1 MNLILQLWD
10 KTPLISKGIA
20 LIALPLI
27 LLITTLSLLYVREK
41 NAHTIDDSLNKELET
56 QQIFMMVETHS
67 LQASIAVRDYLLT
80 GDKNLLGI
88 YGEAIQK
95 IPTLMTSLTTNIQE
109 AEQRNTRLENTAEQD
124 TDQEKILAD
133 IKILLLKNAQLLKA
147 LSEQPLDKPTEATT
161 QLFQNQS
168 NTLDSLFI
176 KINLIKQLEI
186 KLISADRAKVKK
198 QREVSN
204 QLALIAA
211 MLGSIGAAIGVM
223 VFSRSIVKRIKVLHE
238 NAARLANGETIDL
251 PDSSRDEIGQL
262 YQDLKLSS
270 NLLVASINDAHFARN
285 EAEIANHAKTRFL
298 SRTSHEL
305 RTPLNAILGFAQIL
319 EMDLENQ
326 KMQSNATIIKNAGE
340 HLLKLINEVLDIAR
354 IEAGDMPLNMSK
366 VNVGLVLKEAA
377 DYIKPLGK
385 VRDIDIKLE
394 IVDTVYVNADRQKLL
409 QVILNLLSNAYKYGP
424 SNSIVTLSAKIVN
437 QQCLIGVHDTGAG
450 IPEAMR
456 KRIFT
461 PFDRL
466 GAENTKIEGTG
477 LGLTVSK
484 QLIQS
489 MGGQIILDH
498 QQSLFQISLPTIIS
512 EFAENNTAVTID
524 QLSLKT
530 PLQKLTKIIYVEDNL
545 SNIALIE
552 TIISRF
558 HELRLNVVKTLAD
571 ARNQMDDIN
580 PDLILIDLNLPD
592 GSGEDFL
599 KDLMQHPV
607 FKTRPVVVLSA
618 DATPETITRIMQLGA
633 TDYFTKPI
641 NINTFI
647 KGLKTWLHA

>member
-1 MNLILQLWD
+1 MNLIQQLWD

-41 NAHTIDDSLNKELET
+41 NAHTIDDSLNKELDT
-56 QQIFMMVETHS
+56 QQIFMMVETQS

-80 GDKNLLGI
+80 GDKKLLVI
-88 YGEAIQK
+88 YNEAIQE
-95 IPTLMTSLTTNIQE
+95 IPGLMASLTTNIE
-109 AEQRNTRLENTAEQD
+109 DAELRD
-124 TDQEKILAD
+124 TEQEKILSEV
-133 IKILLLKNAQLLKA
+133 KILLLKNAELLKA
-147 LSEQPLDKPTEATT
+147 LSEQPLDKPSVATT
-161 QLFQNQS
+161 KLFQDQS
-168 NTLDSLFI
+168 NVLETLFA

-186 KLISADRAKVKK
+186 KLISADRIKVKK

-211 MLGSIGAAIGVM
+211 LLGSIGAAIGVL
-223 VFSRSIVKRIKVLHE
+223 VFSRSIVRRIKVLHE
-238 NAARLANGETIDL
+238 NAARLAKGETIEL
-251 PDSSRDEIGQL
+251 PDSSQDEIGQL

-326 KMQSNATIIKNAGE
+326 KMQANATIIKNAGE

-385 VRDIDIKLE
+385 VRDIEVKLE
-394 IVDTVYVNADRQKLL
+394 IVGTIYVNADRQKLL

-424 SNSIVTLSAKIVN
+424 SNSVVTLSAKIVH
-437 QQCLIGVHDTGAG
+437 QQCLIGVHDTGSG

-456 KRIFT
+456 KRLFT

-484 QLIQS
+484 QLIHS
-489 MGGQIILDH
+489 MGGEITLDT
-498 QQSLFQISLPTIIS
+498 QQSLFQLSLPALDS
-512 EFAENNTAVTID
+512 HSAENNSVAATNEPTV
-524 QLSLKT
+524 KT
-530 PLQKLTKIIYVEDNL
+530 PLKKLSKIIYVEDNL
-545 SNIALIE
+545 SNIALME
-552 TIISRF
+552 TLISRF
-558 HELRLNVVKTLAD
+558 HALRLHVVKTLTD
-571 ARNQMDDIN
+571 AIDLMDEIS

-592 GSGEDFL
+592 GNGEDFL
-599 KDLMQHPV
+599 KYLMQHPI
-607 FKTRPVVVLSA
+607 FKTRPIVVLSA
-618 DATPETITRIMQLGA
+618 DAAPDTITRIMQLGA

>member
-1 MNLILQLWD
+1 MDLIKQLWNR
-10 KTPLISKGIA
+10 TPLISKGIA

-41 NAHTIDDSLNKELET
+41 NANTIDDSLNRELDT
-56 QQIFMMVETHS
+56 QQIFMMVETTS
-67 LQASIAVRDYLLT
+67 LEASIAVRDYLLT
-80 GDKNLLGI
+80 GDKKLLVI
-88 YGEAIQK
+88 YSEAIQK
-95 IPTLMTSLTTNIQE
+95 IPKLMTDLTTNIQDD
-109 AEQRNTRLENTAEQD
+109 EQK
-124 TDQEKILAD
+124 KILAE
-133 IKILLLKNAQLLKA
+133 IKALLLRNAQLLKA
-147 LSEQPLDKPTEATT
+147 LSEQPLDKAPEATT
-161 QLFQNQS
+161 KLFQEQS
-168 NTLDSLFI
+168 DTLDSLFV

-186 KLISADRAKVKK
+186 KLISADRAKVKQ
-198 QREVSN
+198 QREFSN
-204 QLALIAA
+204 QLALVAA
-211 MLGSIGAAIGVM
+211 LLGSIGAAIGVL
-223 VFSRSIVKRIKVLHE
+223 VFSSSIVKRIKVLHE
-238 NAARLANGETIDL
+238 NASRLAKGETIEL
-251 PDSSRDEIGQL
+251 PNSSQDEIGQL
-262 YQDLKLSS
+262 YNDLELSS

-326 KMQSNATIIKNAGE
+326 KMQANATIIKNAGE

-385 VRDIDIKLE
+385 VRDIDIKLD
-394 IVDTVYVNADRQKLL
+394 IADTVYVNADRQKLL
-409 QVILNLLSNAYKYGP
+409 QVVLNLLSNAYKYGP
-424 SNSIVTLSAKIVN
+424 SNSVVTLSAKIVD
-437 QQCLIGVHDTGAG
+437 QQCLIGVHDTGTG

-489 MGGQIILDH
+489 MGGEITLDT
-498 QQSLFQISLPTIIS
+498 QQSLFLLSLPILTS
-512 EFAENNTAVTID
+512 PAAENSTEVARDPATV
-524 QLSLKT
+524 KT
-530 PLQKLTKIIYVEDNL
+530 RIQKLSKIMYVEDNL

-552 TIISRF
+552 TLISRF
-558 HELRLNVVKTLAD
+558 HDLRLNVVKTLAD
-571 ARNQMDDIN
+571 ARGQMEDIN

-592 GSGEDFL
+592 GNGEDFL
-599 KDLMQHPV
+599 KDLLRHPI
-607 FKTRPVVVLSA
+607 FKSRPIVVMSA
-618 DATPETITRIMQLGA
+618 DAAPETITRIMQLGA

-641 NINTFI
+641 NINAFI
-647 KGLKTWLHA
+647 KGLKTWCTVKQRT

>member
-1 MNLILQLWD
+1 MNFILQLWN

-27 LLITTLSLLYVREK
+27 LLITTLSLLHVREK
-41 NAHTIDDSLNKELET
+41 NANTIDDSLNKELDT
-56 QQIFMMVETHS
+56 QQIFMMVETTS
-67 LQASIAVRDYLLT
+67 LEASIAVRDYLLT
-80 GDKNLLGI
+80 GDKKLLVI
-88 YGEAIQK
+88 YSEAIQK
-95 IPTLMTSLTTNIQE
+95 IPKLMTDLTTNIQDV
-109 AEQRNTRLENTAEQD
+109 EQK
-124 TDQEKILAD
+124 KILAE
-133 IKILLLKNAQLLKA
+133 IKTLLLKNAQLLKA
-147 LSEQPLDKPTEATT
+147 LSEQPLDKSSEATT
-161 QLFQNQS
+161 KLFQDQS
-168 NTLDSLFI
+168 DTLDSLFV

-186 KLISADRAKVKK
+186 KLISADRAKVKQ
-198 QREVSN
+198 QREFSN
-204 QLALIAA
+204 QLALVAA
-211 MLGSIGAAIGVM
+211 LLGSIGAAIGVL
-223 VFSRSIVKRIKVLHE
+223 VFSSSIVKRIKVLHE
-238 NAARLANGETIDL
+238 NASRLAKGETIEL
-251 PDSSRDEIGQL
+251 PNSSQDEIGQL
-262 YQDLKLSS
+262 YNDLELSS

-326 KMQSNATIIKNAGE
+326 KMQANATIIKNAGE

-377 DYIKPLGK
+377 DYIEPLGK
-385 VRDIDIKLE
+385 VRDIDIKLDVE
-394 IVDTVYVNADRQKLL
+394 DIVYVNADRQKLL
-409 QVILNLLSNAYKYGP
+409 QVVLNLLSNAYKYGP
-424 SNSIVTLSAKIVN
+424 SNSVVTLSARIVN
-437 QQCLIGVHDTGAG
+437 QRCLIGVHDTGTG

-489 MGGQIILDH
+489 MGGEITLDT
-498 QQSLFQISLPTIIS
+498 QQSLFQLSLPILTS
-512 EFAENNTAVTID
+512 HPTENNTEVSAENSTI
-524 QLSLKT
+524 K
-530 PLQKLTKIIYVEDNL
+530 PHIQKLSKIMYVEDNL

-552 TIISRF
+552 ALISRF
-558 HELRLNVVKTLAD
+558 HDLRLNVVKTLAD
-571 ARNQMDDIN
+571 ARGQMEDIN

-599 KDLMQHPV
+599 KDLLQHPIL
-607 FKTRPVVVLSA
+607 KSRPIVVMSA
-618 DATPETITRIMQLGA
+618 DAAPETITRIMQLGA

-641 NINTFI
+641 NINAFI
-647 KGLKTWLHA
+647 KGLKTWVHG

>member
-1 MNLILQLWD
+1 MDLIKQLWN

-27 LLITTLSLLYVREK
+27 LLITALSLLYVREK
-41 NAHTIDDSLNKELET
+41 SANTIDDNLNKELDT
-56 QQIFMMVETHS
+56 QRIFMMVETTS

-80 GDKNLLGI
+80 GDKKLLVI
-88 YGEAIQK
+88 YSEAIQK
-95 IPTLMTSLTTNIQE
+95 IPKLMVDLTTNIQDI
-109 AEQRNTRLENTAEQD
+109 EQK
-124 TDQEKILAD
+124 KILSE
-133 IKILLLKNAQLLKA
+133 IKTLLLKNARLLKA
-147 LSEQPLDKPTEATT
+147 LSEQPLDKAPEATT
-161 QLFQNQS
+161 KLFQEQS
-168 NTLDSLFI
+168 DTLDSLFV

-186 KLISADRAKVKK
+186 KLISADRARVKQ
-198 QREVSN
+198 QREFSN
-204 QLALIAA
+204 QLALVAA
-211 MLGSIGAAIGVM
+211 LLGSIGAVIGVL
-223 VFSRSIVKRIKVLHE
+223 VFSSSIVKRIKVLHE
-238 NAARLANGETIDL
+238 NASRLAKGETIEL
-251 PDSSRDEIGQL
+251 PNNSQDEIGQL
-262 YQDLKLSS
+262 YNDLELSS

-326 KMQSNATIIKNAGE
+326 KMQTNATIIKNAGE

-385 VRDIDIKLE
+385 VRDIDIKLD
-394 IVDTVYVNADRQKLL
+394 IADTVYVNADRQKLL
-409 QVILNLLSNAYKYGP
+409 QVVLNLLSNAYKYGP
-424 SNSIVTLSAKIVN
+424 SNSVVTLSAKVVD
-437 QQCLIGVHDTGAG
+437 QQCLIGVHDTGTG

-489 MGGQIILDH
+489 MGGEITLDT
-498 QQSLFQISLPTIIS
+498 QQSLFLLSLPILTS
-512 EFAENNTAVTID
+512 PAAEHSTEVATDPTTVKPHI
-524 QLSLKT
+524 
-530 PLQKLTKIIYVEDNL
+530 QKLSKIMYVEDNL

-552 TIISRF
+552 TLISRF

-571 ARNQMDDIN
+571 ARGQMEDIN

-592 GSGEDFL
+592 GNGEEFL
-599 KDLMQHPV
+599 KDLLRHPI
-607 FKTRPVVVLSA
+607 FKSRPIVVMSA
-618 DATPETITRIMQLGA
+618 DAAPETITRIMQLGA

-641 NINTFI
+641 NINAFI
-647 KGLKTWLHA
+647 KGLKTWVHG

>member
-1 MNLILQLWD
+1 MNLILQFWD

-27 LLITTLSLLYVREK
+27 LLITTLSLLYIREK
-41 NAHTIDDSLNKELET
+41 NAHTIDDSLNKELDT
-56 QQIFMMVETHS
+56 QQTFMMVETQS

-80 GDKNLLGI
+80 GDKNLLAI
-88 YGEAIQK
+88 YHEAIQK
-95 IPTLMTSLTTNIQE
+95 IPTLMTSLTANIQDDR
-109 AEQRNTRLENTAEQD
+109 QNTAAQD
-124 TDQEKILAD
+124 TEQEKILAD
-133 IKILLLKNAQLLKA
+133 IKVLLQKNAQLLKA
-147 LSEQPLDKPTEATT
+147 LSEQPLDIPTEATT
-161 QLFQNQS
+161 QLFQDQS
-168 NTLDSLFI
+168 NTLDSLFV

-186 KLISADRAKVKK
+186 KLISADRIKVKK
-198 QREVSN
+198 QRETSN

-211 MLGSIGAAIGVM
+211 ILGSIGAATGVM

-238 NAARLANGETIDL
+238 NAARLATGETIDL
-251 PDSSRDEIGQL
+251 PDSSQDEIGQL

-326 KMQSNATIIKNAGE
+326 KMQANATIIKNAGE

-394 IVDTVYVNADRQKLL
+394 VADTVYVHADRQKLL

-424 SNSIVTLSAKIVN
+424 SNSVVTLSAKIVN
-437 QQCLIGVHDTGAG
+437 QQCLIGVHDTGTG

-484 QLIQS
+484 QLVQS
-489 MGGQIILDH
+489 MGGQITLDL
-498 QQSLFQISLPTIIS
+498 QKSLFQISLPTITS
-512 EFAENNTAVTID
+512 HPAENNIAAEID
-524 QLSLKT
+524 QLTIKP
-530 PLQKLTKIIYVEDNL
+530 PLQKLSKIMYVEDNL

-552 TIISRF
+552 TLISRF
-558 HELRLNVVKTLAD
+558 HELRLHVVKTLAD
-571 ARNQMDDIN
+571 ASNQMDDIN

-592 GSGEDFL
+592 GNGEDFL

-607 FKTRPVVVLSA
+607 FKTRPIVVLSA
-618 DATPETITRIMQLGA
+618 DAAPETITRMMQLGA

>member
-1 MNLILQLWD
+1 MDLIKQLWN

-41 NAHTIDDSLNKELET
+41 NANTIDDSLNRELDT
-56 QQIFMMVETHS
+56 QQTFMMVETTS
-67 LQASIAVRDYLLT
+67 LEASIAVRDYLLT
-80 GDKNLLGI
+80 GDKKLLII
-88 YGEAIQK
+88 YSEAIQK
-95 IPTLMTSLTTNIQE
+95 IPKLMTDLTTNIQDV
-109 AEQRNTRLENTAEQD
+109 EQK
-124 TDQEKILAD
+124 KILAE
-133 IKILLLKNAQLLKA
+133 IKALLLKNAQLLKA
-147 LSEQPLDKPTEATT
+147 LSEQPLDKASEATT
-161 QLFQNQS
+161 KLFQDQS
-168 NTLDSLFI
+168 DTLDSLFL

-186 KLISADRAKVKK
+186 KLISADRAKVKQ
-198 QREVSN
+198 QREFSN
-204 QLALIAA
+204 QLALVAA
-211 MLGSIGAAIGVM
+211 ILGSVGAAIGVL
-223 VFSRSIVKRIKVLHE
+223 VFSSSIVKRIKVLHE
-238 NAARLANGETIDL
+238 NASRLAKGETIEL
-251 PDSSRDEIGQL
+251 PNSSQDEIGQL
-262 YQDLKLSS
+262 YNDLELSS

-326 KMQSNATIIKNAGE
+326 KMQTNATIIKNAGE

-385 VRDIDIKLE
+385 VRDIDIKLD
-394 IVDTVYVNADRQKLL
+394 IADTVYVNADRQKLL
-409 QVILNLLSNAYKYGP
+409 QVVLNLLSNAYKYGP
-424 SNSIVTLSAKIVN
+424 SNSVVTLSAKIVD
-437 QQCLIGVHDTGAG
+437 QQCLIGVHDTGTG

-489 MGGQIILDH
+489 MGGEITLDTK
-498 QQSLFQISLPTIIS
+498 QSLFQLSLPVLTS
-512 EFAENNTAVTID
+512 HAAENNAEVSADNSTI
-524 QLSLKT
+524 K
-530 PLQKLTKIIYVEDNL
+530 PRIQKLSKIMYVEDNL

-552 TIISRF
+552 TLISRF
-558 HELRLNVVKTLAD
+558 HDLRLNVVKTLAD
-571 ARNQMDDIN
+571 ARGQMEDIN

-592 GSGEDFL
+592 GNGEDFL
-599 KDLMQHPV
+599 KDLLQHPV
-607 FKTRPVVVLSA
+607 FKTRPIIVLSA
-618 DATPETITRIMQLGA
+618 DAAPETITRIMQLGA

-641 NINTFI
+641 NINAFI
-647 KGLKTWLHA
+647 KGLKTWVHG

>member
-1 MNLILQLWD
+1 MNLIQQFWS

-27 LLITTLSLLYVREK
+27 LLITALSLLYVREK
-41 NAHTIDDSLNKELET
+41 SAHSIDDSLNKELDT
-56 QQIFMMVETHS
+56 QQIFIVVETQS
-67 LQASIAVRDYLLT
+67 LKASIAVRDYLLT
-80 GDKNLLGI
+80 GDKKFLVI
-88 YGEAIQK
+88 YTQAIQN
-95 IPTLMTSLTTNIQE
+95 IPRLMTGLATNIQD
-109 AEQRNTRLENTAEQD
+109 AEQK
-124 TDQEKILAD
+124 KILGE

-147 LSEQPLDKPTEATT
+147 LSEQPLDKSSDAVTN
-161 QLFQNQS
+161 LFQDQS
-168 NTLDSLFI
+168 NTLDSLFV

-186 KLISADRAKVKK
+186 KLISDDRAKVKQ

-204 QLALIAA
+204 QLALVAA
-211 MLGSIGAAIGVM
+211 LLGSIGAAIGVL
-223 VFSRSIVKRIKVLHE
+223 VFSRSIVKRVKILHE
-238 NAARLANGETIDL
+238 NAARLAKGETIELADT
-251 PDSSRDEIGQL
+251 SQDEIGQL
-262 YQDLKLSS
+262 YKDLTLSS

-319 EMDLENQ
+319 EMDLEDQ
-326 KMQSNATIIKNAGE
+326 KMQANATLIKNAGE

-354 IEAGDMPLNMSK
+354 IEAGDLPLDISK

-377 DYIKPLGK
+377 DYIKPLGN

-394 IVDTVYVNADRQKLL
+394 VDDSVYVHADRQKLL
-409 QVILNLLSNAYKYGP
+409 QVILNLLSNAFKYGP
-424 SNSIVTLSAKIVN
+424 SNSVVTLSAKIMN
-437 QQCLIGVHDTGAG
+437 QQCLIGVHDTGTG
-450 IPEAMR
+450 IPEHMR

-489 MGGQIILDH
+489 MGGQITLDH
-498 QQSLFQISLPTIIS
+498 QQSLFQLSLPTVIS
-512 EFAENNTAVTID
+512 HRVENNGAAITDPLTA
-524 QLSLKT
+524 KT
-530 PLQKLTKIIYVEDNL
+530 PIQKLSKIMYVEDNL

-552 TIISRF
+552 TLISRF

-592 GSGEDFL
+592 GNGEDFL
-599 KDLMQHPV
+599 KDLMRHPV
-607 FKTRPVVVLSA
+607 FKTRPIVVLSA
-618 DATPETITRIMQLGA
+618 DAAAETITRTMQLGA
-633 TDYFTKPI
+633 TDYLTKPI
-641 NINTFI
+641 NINTFM

>member
-1 MNLILQLWD
+1 MDLIKQLWNR
-10 KTPLISKGIA
+10 TPLISKGIA

-41 NAHTIDDSLNKELET
+41 NANTIDDSLNRELDT
-56 QQIFMMVETHS
+56 QQIFMMVETTS
-67 LQASIAVRDYLLT
+67 LEASIAVRDYLLT
-80 GDKNLLGI
+80 GDKKLLVI
-88 YGEAIQK
+88 YSEAIQK
-95 IPTLMTSLTTNIQE
+95 IPKLMTDLTTNIQDD
-109 AEQRNTRLENTAEQD
+109 EQK
-124 TDQEKILAD
+124 KILAE
-133 IKILLLKNAQLLKA
+133 IKALLMKNAQLLKA
-147 LSEQPLDKPTEATT
+147 LSEQPLDKAPEATT
-161 QLFQNQS
+161 KLFQEQS
-168 NTLDSLFI
+168 DTLDSLFV

-186 KLISADRAKVKK
+186 KLISADRAKVKQ
-198 QREVSN
+198 QREFSN
-204 QLALIAA
+204 QLALVAA
-211 MLGSIGAAIGVM
+211 LLGSIGAAIGVL
-223 VFSRSIVKRIKVLHE
+223 VFSSSIVKRIKVLHE
-238 NAARLANGETIDL
+238 NASRLAKGETIEL
-251 PDSSRDEIGQL
+251 PNSSQDEIGQL
-262 YQDLKLSS
+262 YNDLELSS

-326 KMQSNATIIKNAGE
+326 KMQANATIIKNAGE

-385 VRDIDIKLE
+385 VRDIDIKLD
-394 IVDTVYVNADRQKLL
+394 IADTVYVNADRQKLL
-409 QVILNLLSNAYKYGP
+409 QVVLNLLSNAYKYGP
-424 SNSIVTLSAKIVN
+424 SNSVVTLSAKIVD
-437 QQCLIGVHDTGAG
+437 QQCLIGVHDTGTG

-489 MGGQIILDH
+489 MGGEITLDT
-498 QQSLFQISLPTIIS
+498 QQSLFLLSLPILTS
-512 EFAENNTAVTID
+512 PAAENSTEVARDPATV
-524 QLSLKT
+524 KT
-530 PLQKLTKIIYVEDNL
+530 RIQKLSKIMYVEDNL

-552 TIISRF
+552 TLISRF
-558 HELRLNVVKTLAD
+558 HDLRLNVVKTLAD
-571 ARNQMDDIN
+571 ARGQMEDID

-592 GSGEDFL
+592 GNGEDFL
-599 KDLMQHPV
+599 KDLLRHPI
-607 FKTRPVVVLSA
+607 FKSRPIVVMSA
-618 DATPETITRIMQLGA
+618 DAAPETITRIMQLGA

-641 NINTFI
+641 NINAFI
-647 KGLKTWLHA
+647 KGLKTWCTVKQRA